1 MNCKG
6 VALSILDLLPWVCS
20 NILEMQK
27 FLRYEEVQVVLR
39 AVQFLSEQQKRV
51 GKISKREKMIGQIL
65 NCIQI
70 SIKEDPAHIDQILD
84 MELQDMLEIGL
95 ASDKIEPKMYAV
107 KVIGALMAGTD
118 NVSMQIYQ
126 KMPDI
131 HIMLVNN
138 ILSLSLDDSD
148 KDGTSYDQTLI

>member
-1 MNCKG
+1 
-6 VALSILDLLPWVCS
+6 
-20 NILEMQK
+20 
-27 FLRYEEVQVVLR
+27 
-39 AVQFLSEQQKRV
+39 
-51 GKISKREKMIGQIL
+51 
-65 NCIQI
+65 
-70 SIKEDPAHIDQILD
+70 
-84 MELQDMLEIGL
+84 MLEIGL

-148 KDGTSYDQTLI
+148 KDGTSYD